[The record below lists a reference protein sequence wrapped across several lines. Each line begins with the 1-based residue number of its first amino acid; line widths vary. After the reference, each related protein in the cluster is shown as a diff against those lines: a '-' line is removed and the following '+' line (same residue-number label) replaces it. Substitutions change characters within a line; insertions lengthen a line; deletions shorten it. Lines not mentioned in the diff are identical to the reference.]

1 MGERE
6 MRQGKWEFL
15 IDAVFF
21 VFRFLFAAVV
31 VVVVVVWVVQSIVL
45 DMVKPRFGVETILG
59 FRVRIDQALERIE
72 SVV

>member
-1 MGERE
+1 

-31 VVVVVVWVVQSIVL
+31 VVVVWVVQSIVL
-45 DMVKPRFGVETILG
+45 DMVKPRFGVEPILG
-59 FRVRIDQALERIE
+59 IRVRIDQALERIE
-72 SVV
+72 GVV

>member
-15 IDAVFF
+15 IDDVFF
-21 VFRFLFAAVV
+21 VFRFLFAA

-59 FRVRIDQALERIE
+59 IRVRIDQALERIE

>member
-15 IDAVFF
+15 IDDVFF
-21 VFRFLFAAVV
+21 VFRFLFAA

-59 FRVRIDQALERIE
+59 IRVRIDQALDRIE

>member
-31 VVVVVVWVVQSIVL
+31 VVVVWVVQSIVL

-59 FRVRIDQALERIE
+59 IRVRIDQALERIE

>member
-31 VVVVVVWVVQSIVL
+31 VVVVWVVQSIVL

-59 FRVRIDQALERIE
+59 IRVRIDQALERIE
-72 SVV
+72 GVV

>member
-15 IDAVFF
+15 IDDVFF
-21 VFRFLFAAVV
+21 VFRFLFAA

-45 DMVKPRFGVETILG
+45 DMVKPRFGVEPILG
-59 FRVRIDQALERIE
+59 IRVRIDQALERIE

>member
-31 VVVVVVWVVQSIVL
+31 VVVVWVVQSIVL
-45 DMVKPRFGVETILG
+45 DMVKPRFGVEPILG
-59 FRVRIDQALERIE
+59 IRVRIDQALERIE

>member
-1 MGERE
+1 

-15 IDAVFF
+15 IDDVFF
-21 VFRFLFAAVV
+21 VFRFLFAA

-59 FRVRIDQALERIE
+59 IRVRIDQALERIE

>member
-15 IDAVFF
+15 IDDVFF

-31 VVVVVVWVVQSIVL
+31 VVVVWVIQSIVL
-45 DMVKPRFGVETILG
+45 DMVKPRFGVEPILG
-59 FRVRIDQALERIE
+59 IRVRIDQALERIE
-72 SVV
+72 GVV

>member
-31 VVVVVVWVVQSIVL
+31 VVVVWVVQSIVL
-45 DMVKPRFGVETILG
+45 DMIKPRFGIESILG
-59 FRVRIDQALERIE
+59 VRVRIDQVLERIE
-72 SVV
+72 GAV

>member
-15 IDAVFF
+15 IDDVFF
-21 VFRFLFAAVV
+21 VFRFLFAA

-45 DMVKPRFGVETILG
+45 DMVKPRFGVEPILG
-59 FRVRIDQALERIE
+59 IRVRIDQALERIE
-72 SVV
+72 GVV

>member
-31 VVVVVVWVVQSIVL
+31 VVVVWVVQSIVL
-45 DMVKPRFGVETILG
+45 DMVKPRFGVEPILG
-59 FRVRIDQALERIE
+59 IRVRIDQALERIE
-72 SVV
+72 GVV

>member
-15 IDAVFF
+15 IDDVFF
-21 VFRFLFAAVV
+21 VFRFLFAA